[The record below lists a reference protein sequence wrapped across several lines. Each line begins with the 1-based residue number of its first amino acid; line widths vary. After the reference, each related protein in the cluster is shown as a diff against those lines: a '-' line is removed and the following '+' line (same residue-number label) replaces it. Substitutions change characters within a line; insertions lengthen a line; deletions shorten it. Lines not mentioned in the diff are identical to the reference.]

1 MNWSWAWT
9 LPTSLARNFEE
20 TIKLAQAYNL
30 CRAGE
35 EAAQIGDRSAGQAG
49 QILPRTLTPLLNV
62 QQEYGDVLND
72 LIGQLLAKLISQH
85 PARFLLKFDQYPLV
99 VKLLNDSAAVVAVR
113 EQSCIFSQTDT
124 IDRLLR
130 RTDSHRLWYE
140 TTCIAKNG
148 RLMLFH

>member
-1 MNWSWAWT
+1 MGEAARWLAGNQCQAAWQ
-9 LPTSLARNFEE
+9 LIELVLGLDSANQLARNFEE

-85 PARFLLKFDQYPLV
+85 PARFLEELDQYPLV

-113 EQSCIFSQTDT
+113 
-124 IDRLLR
+124 
-130 RTDSHRLWYE
+130 DSEY
-140 TTCIAKNG
+140 I
-148 RLMLFH
+148 